1 MNKLTIN
8 DLDLKGRRA
17 LVRVDFNVPL
27 DEAGQVADD
36 TRITATLPTLELILS
51 KGGSAVLMSHLG
63 RPKEKREAKFSLKPV
78 ADRLA
83 QLISTPVK
91 FVPDC
96 IGEEVT
102 AAAVAL
108 KPGEILLL
116 DNVRFYPGEEAN
128 DPSFAASLAQLG
140 DLYIND
146 AFGSAHRAHAS
157 THAIAGH
164 FPGKAAAGLLMEKEL
179 AYLGKALASPERPF
193 VAIIGGAKIS
203 SKIDVLE
210 NLLTKVD
217 KLIIGG
223 AMAYTF
229 IKAGGGRIGS
239 SLCEDD
245 KLDIAHEI
253 SKKGVGKIVLPDDS
267 IVATD
272 PEAENGTWI
281 VQSDDIEDAWKGF
294 DIGPLAI
301 EQFRTI
307 IDSART
313 VVWNGPVGMF
323 EKDAFAE
330 GTHAVAEAMAALTDK
345 GGVTI
350 VGGGDSVAALEKFGL
365 ADRMSHV
372 STGGGASLE
381 FLEGK
386 TLPGVAALSERRPAS

>member
-1 MNKLTIN
+1 MNKLSIN
-8 DLDLKGRRA
+8 DLDLKGKRA

-27 DEAGQVADD
+27 DDDGNVTDD
-36 TRITATLPTLELILS
+36 TRIVATLPTLNLIIK
-51 KGGSAVLMSHLG
+51 KGGSAILMSHLG
-63 RPKEKREAKFSLKPV
+63 RPKAKREEKYSLKPV
-78 ADRLA
+78 AERLK
-83 QLISTPVK
+83 QLIDAPVK
-91 FVPDC
+91 FVPEC
-96 IGEEVT
+96 IGNAAT
-102 AAAVAL
+102 AAAKAL

-116 DNVRFYPGEEAN
+116 DNVRFYPGEEA
-128 DPSFAASLAQLG
+128 DDTAFAAQLASLG
-140 DLYIND
+140 DIYIND

-157 THAIAGH
+157 THAVASL
-164 FPGKAAAGLLMEKEL
+164 FPGKAAAGLLMEREL
-179 AYLGKALASPERPF
+179 TYLGKALAHPEHPF

-229 IKAGGGRIGS
+229 IKAAGGRIGS

-245 KLDIAHEI
+245 KLDAAHEI
-253 SKKGVGKIVLPDDS
+253 RKKGMAKIVLPDDS

-272 PEAENGTWI
+272 ADAENGTWI
-281 VQSDDIEDAWKGF
+281 VQSDDIEEAWKGF
-294 DIGPLAI
+294 DIGPMAI
-301 EQFRTI
+301 KQFCTI
-307 IDSART
+307 IKDAKT
-313 VVWNGPVGMF
+313 VIWNGPVGLF

-330 GTHAVAEAMAALTDK
+330 GTRAVADAMADLTEA
-345 GGVTI
+345 GGITI

-386 TLPGVAALSERRPAS
+386 VLPGVEALTDHAAI

>member
-1 MNKLTIN
+1 MNKLSIN
-8 DLDLKGRRA
+8 DLDLKGLRA

-36 TRITATLPTLELILS
+36 TRIVATLPTINLIFK
-51 KGGSAVLMSHLG
+51 KGGSAILMSHLG
-63 RPKEKREAKFSLKPV
+63 RPKAKREEKYSLEPV
-78 ADRLA
+78 AESLTK
-83 QLISTPVK
+83 LISAPVK

-96 IGEEVT
+96 IGDAVV
-102 AAAVAL
+102 AAAKAL

-128 DPSFAASLAQLG
+128 DPAFAAELAKLG
-140 DLYIND
+140 DVYIND

-157 THAIAGH
+157 THAVATH
-164 FPGKAAAGLLMEKEL
+164 FPGKAAVGLLMEKEL
-179 AYLGKALASPERPF
+179 TYLGKALAHPERPF

-217 KLIIGG
+217 RLIIGG

-239 SLCEDD
+239 SLCEED
-245 KLDIAHEI
+245 KLEVAHQI

-272 PEAENGTWI
+272 ADAENGTWV
-281 VQSDDIEDAWKGF
+281 VQSDDIEEAWKGF
-294 DIGPLAI
+294 DIGPMAI
-301 EQFRTI
+301 KQFSAI
-307 IDSART
+307 IKEAKT
-313 VVWNGPVGMF
+313 VIWNGPVGLF
-323 EKDAFAE
+323 EKEAFAE
-330 GTHAVAEAMAALTDK
+330 GTHAIAEAMADLTEN
-345 GGVTI
+345 GGTTI
-350 VGGGDSVAALEKFGL
+350 VGGGDSVAALEMFGL

-386 TLPGVAALSERRPAS
+386 SLPGVEALTDKVSAK

>member
-1 MNKLTIN
+1 MNKLSIN
-8 DLDLKGRRA
+8 DLDIKGKRA

-27 DEAGQVADD
+27 SEAGQVTDD
-36 TRITATLPTLELILS
+36 TRIIATLPTLNLILK

-63 RPKEKREAKFSLKPV
+63 RPKAKRDMKYSLKPV

-83 QLISTPVK
+83 QLISAPVK

-96 IGEEVT
+96 IGVEVT
-102 AAAVAL
+102 AAAHAL
-108 KPGEILLL
+108 KSGEILLL
-116 DNVRFYPGEEAN
+116 ENVRFCPDEEA
-128 DPSFAASLAQLG
+128 DDATFASALAKLG

-157 THAIAGH
+157 THAIAGF

-179 AYLGKALASPERPF
+179 AYLGKALANPEHPF

-203 SKIDVLE
+203 SKIDVLK

-229 IKAGGGRIGS
+229 IKAAGGRIGS

-245 KLDIAHEI
+245 KLDIAFDI
-253 SKKGVGKIVLPDDS
+253 CKTGGGKIVLPDDS

-272 PEAENGTWI
+272 QDAENGTWI

-301 EQFRTI
+301 EQFKI
-307 IDSART
+307 IIKSAKT
-313 VVWNGPVGMF
+313 VIWNGPVGMF
-323 EKDAFAE
+323 EIDAFSE
-330 GTHAVAEAMAALTDK
+330 GTHAVAEALADLTEA
-345 GGVTI
+345 GGTTI
-350 VGGGDSVAALEKFGL
+350 VGGGDSVAALEKFNL

-386 TLPGVAALSERRPAS
+386 ILPGVEALTDRESAS